1 MDLFVIQRR
10 WRSGYDGVLKRNLG
24 SIPGWI
30 NWSKTNFFKTY
41 HFYFIYLYVSQ
52 WRTFI
57 WIKKQLRNVILNSF
71 K

>member
-30 NWSKTNFFKTY
+30 NWSKTNFFKLIIFILSTY
-41 HFYFIYLYVSQ
+41 ILVSEELLFGLKSN
-52 WRTFI
+52 WET
-57 WIKKQLRNVILNSF
+57 
-71 K
+71 